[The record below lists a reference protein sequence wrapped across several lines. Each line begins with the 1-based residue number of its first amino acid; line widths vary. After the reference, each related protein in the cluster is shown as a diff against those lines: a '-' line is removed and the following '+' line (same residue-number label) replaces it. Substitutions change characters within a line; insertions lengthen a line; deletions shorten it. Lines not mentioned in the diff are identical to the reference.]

1 MSRGAAVAR
10 PAAQRTESAA
20 MRQSVQQ
27 SFNLEG
33 LDPDVRDAARE
44 AARRAGMSLDE
55 WLSVTIADRA
65 ARAYSGETPRRRA
78 AGGGGGGGGYEDLD
92 SVASRLGRVTRNP
105 RATSGAAPAG
115 GGQPRSIDQVI
126 AALTAEQDRRAR
138 ESASKTA
145 EALDSVARWIERAE
159 DRMSETTRSVA
170 ERQDRTA
177 NVLGEALGLM
187 TRRLDDIERK
197 VAEGNPASVSA
208 ALKAVEK
215 LEQHIARAEAERRA
229 AGDVAKESE
238 TRLDARLAEALAGF
252 ESRIAAIGERM
263 APAPSI
269 PAPSNPGRPLGRRGL
284 SVRDEL
290 VGAVAEI
297 RSRQAEL
304 EAPGLARGAQ
314 EPAGARTHSDVLGSL
329 RADIAK
335 LAGQL
340 DTLKPRAE
348 APAAESVRA
357 EIAMLRERVSSLAT
371 REEIGALEG
380 VLRDLAREASQ
391 SLLQA
396 KLGAGAPDA
405 GAIGTTL
412 SRLESEMRR
421 LSEEVARVSPASL
434 VGVVEELSHKIDLV
448 ADAGVEPRI
457 VQGLADQLADLRA
470 LLAEIA
476 EPSRVDGLAEQ
487 VAELTAQVARIARA
501 QIDPIDFA
509 GVRSAVEEIRGS
521 VTRREAEEA
530 AAREAVA
537 ARESALAALADRIEG
552 LGEKLDSVAGMVS
565 GSDLGALARQIE
577 TLSQSAARVETGA
590 SVDLSPLAGQI
601 ETLGARIDALAAREP
616 NAPDLSPV
624 AREIAALEARLSES
638 LSGSLAGTLAESL
651 SGTLS
656 ERLAA
661 ALPAPSSAV
670 APAALVARLDV
681 LADKLDA
688 MREAPPAS
696 NGLDIEGLMRR
707 LDRIDESLARPRDR
721 SELEPLEQMLG
732 KLADKMDRAGN
743 DGGLEALERQIA
755 EIAARLD
762 REGAPDPAL
771 ASLERSMSALMAQ
784 VEGLKDELRE
794 PAGRAPDAGDEDDED
809 AALALIERSL
819 GELRAAQSDADRKSR
834 DTLSAVHTTLE
845 ALVGRL
851 AGLEQGPRADGAKDG
866 AKDLRRPRPK
876 AGAAPAER
884 AEPEAA
890 PARDLDPIE
899 RLARRTQA
907 IATGEPMAAASA
919 AHDAPAVRAPRREGT
934 NDPLASLD
942 DILLEPGSGRPDGG
956 RGSASASDLARPR
969 GGERGAEEAEPGD
982 IKASFIAAARRAAQS
997 AAAEAA
1003 AAARSEPEKALE
1015 PGRAAPAS
1023 LAQRMRGLLERR
1035 RKPLLMGLA
1044 AIVLAL
1050 GALQIGR
1057 GATTAPDAPVEMAE
1071 PVRAPVE
1078 ERLAAPAPEIVPPI
1092 PALEPSVTA
1101 SGRSAASTPD
1111 PDADLFVPETTEAI
1125 PEPGPRAPTFAMGG
1139 VAGPA
1144 GVIPADDLVRSGP
1157 SGLSGMVLPPRR
1169 DGLAASIGGAPT
1181 IVAGVEVP
1189 ANVGTQTLREAA
1201 RDGDR
1206 IALYVLAEQLSAG
1219 RGLPRAAETAARLF
1233 ERAAEAGLVP
1243 AQYRIGQIHDKGI
1256 GVARDARSAEI
1267 WYRRAAESGNV
1278 TAMHNLAVLLAEG
1291 VAGTPDYTGA
1301 IGWFRRAAE
1310 HGVRDSQYNLAVLLA
1325 RGLGTQQD
1333 LVASYTW
1340 FAIAAAGG
1348 DTDAAARKEEV
1359 GLRLAEADRL
1369 AADAAARVWRPETPD
1384 SAANEVAIPAE
1395 RWNDRSAGIPL
1406 RASFA

>member
-1 MSRGAAVAR
+1 
-10 PAAQRTESAA
+10 

-78 AGGGGGGGGYEDLD
+78 TAASGGGYEDLD

-105 RATSGAAPAG
+105 RATAAAAASAG

-159 DRMSETTRSVA
+159 DRMSETTRTVA

-263 APAPSI
+263 V

-304 EAPGLARGAQ
+304 EAPGIARGPDAAPRAQ

-340 DTLKPRAE
+340 DTLRPRGE

-396 KLGAGAPDA
+396 KLGVGAPDA
-405 GAIGTTL
+405 GAIGATL

-421 LSEEVARVSPASL
+421 LSDEVARVSPASL

-487 VAELTAQVARIARA
+487 VAELTAQVTRIARA

-521 VTRREAEEA
+521 VARREAEEA

-537 ARESALAALADRIEG
+537 ARESALAALVERIEG
-552 LGEKLDSVAGMVS
+552 LGEKLESVAGLVS
-565 GSDLGALARQIE
+565 GSDLGALSRQIE
-577 TLSQSAARVETGA
+577 TLSRSAARVETGA
-590 SVDLSPLAGQI
+590 SVDLAPLAGQI

-616 NAPDLSPV
+616 GAPDFSPV
-624 AREIAALEARLSES
+624 AREIAALEARLAES
-638 LSGSLAGTLAESL
+638 LSGSLSER
-651 SGTLS
+651 LS
-656 ERLAA
+656 ERLSASLA
-661 ALPAPSSAV
+661 APSGSV

-681 LADKLDA
+681 LAEKLDA
-688 MREAPPAS
+688 MREAAPAS
-696 NGLDIEGLMRR
+696 TGLDIEGLMRR
-707 LDRIDESLARPRDR
+707 LDRIDKSLARPRDR
-721 SELEPLEQMLG
+721 AELEPLEQMLG
-732 KLADKMDRAGN
+732 KLAEKMDRAGN
-743 DGGLEALERQIA
+743 DDGLEALERQIA

-794 PAGRAPDAGDEDDED
+794 PAGRAAEGDDEDDD

-819 GELRAAQSDADRKSR
+819 GELRAAQSDAERKSR

-851 AGLEQGPRADGAKDG
+851 AGLEQAPRADGSKET
-866 AKDLRRPRPK
+866 RRPRPK
-876 AGAAPAER
+876 AGAATAER
-884 AEPEAA
+884 PEPEAT
-890 PARDLDPIE
+890 PARDIDPID

-907 IATGEPMAAASA
+907 IATGEPLAAAA
-919 AHDAPAVRAPRREGT
+919 TPGARAPRREGAD
-934 NDPLASLD
+934 DPLASLD

-956 RGSASASDLARPR
+956 RGSAADLVRPR
-969 GGERGAEEAEPGD
+969 GERSGERNGEEAEPGD

-1015 PGRAAPAS
+1015 TGRTAPAS
-1023 LAQRMRGLLERR
+1023 LAQRMRGLIERR

-1057 GATTAPDAPVEMAE
+1057 GVMTAPEAPAEMAE
-1071 PVRAPVE
+1071 PVRAPAE
-1078 ERLAAPAPEIVPPI
+1078 ERLAAPAPEIVPPA

-1101 SGRSAASTPD
+1101 SGRSPASTPD
-1111 PDADLFVPETTEAI
+1111 PEADLFVPETTEAI
-1125 PEPGPRAPTFAMGG
+1125 PEPGPRAPTFAMGA

-1144 GVIPADDLVRSGP
+1144 GVIPADDLVRAGP
-1157 SGLSGMVLPPRR
+1157 SGLAGMVLPPRR
-1169 DGLAASIGGAPT
+1169 DGLAAVTAGTPT

-1189 ANVGTQTLREAA
+1189 ASVGTQRLREAA

-1256 GVARDARSAEI
+1256 GVARDPQSAEI

-1340 FAIAAAGG
+1340 FAIAADGG
-1348 DTDAAARKEEV
+1348 DADAAARKEEV
-1359 GLRLAEADRL
+1359 ALRLAEADRL

-1384 SAANEVAIPAE
+1384 PAANEVAIPAE

>member
-1 MSRGAAVAR
+1 MSRGAVVAR

-78 AGGGGGGGGYEDLD
+78 ASPSGGAYEDLD

-105 RATSGAAPAG
+105 RAAAAAAPSG

-159 DRMSETTRSVA
+159 DRMSETTRTVA

-229 AGDVAKESE
+229 AGDIAKESE

-263 APAPSI
+263 APAPSN
-269 PAPSNPGRPLGRRGL
+269 PAPSVPGRPLGRRGL

-304 EAPGLARGAQ
+304 EAPGLARRAE

-340 DTLKPRAE
+340 DTLKPRGE

-357 EIAMLRERVSSLAT
+357 EIAMLRDRVSALAT

-396 KLGAGAPDA
+396 KLGVGAPDA
-405 GAIGTTL
+405 GAIGATL

-421 LSEEVARVSPASL
+421 LSDEVARVSPHTL

-521 VTRREAEEA
+521 TARREAEEA

-537 ARESALAALADRIEG
+537 ARESALAALVDRIEG
-552 LGEKLDSVAGMVS
+552 LGEKLDSIAGMVS

-577 TLSQSAARVETGA
+577 TLSRSAARVETGA

-616 NAPDLSPV
+616 DAPDLSPV

-638 LSGSLAGTLAESL
+638 LSGSL
-651 SGTLS
+651 S
-656 ERLAA
+656 ERLSEGLSARLSA
-661 ALPAPSSAV
+661 SLAAPSGSV

-681 LADKLDA
+681 LAEKLDA

-696 NGLDIEGLMRR
+696 HGLDIEGLMRR
-707 LDRIDESLARPRDR
+707 LDRIDQSLARPRDR
-721 SELEPLEQMLG
+721 SEFEPLEQMLG
-732 KLADKMDRAGN
+732 KLAEKIDRAGN
-743 DGGLEALERQIA
+743 EDGLEALERQIG

-762 REGAPDPAL
+762 REAAPDPAL

-794 PAGRAPDAGDEDDED
+794 PAARAEDDDEDD

-851 AGLEQGPRADGAKDG
+851 AGLEQAPRVDGAKD
-866 AKDLRRPRPK
+866 ARRPRPK
-876 AGAAPAER
+876 SGAAPADR
-884 AEPEAA
+884 GEPEAA
-890 PARDLDPIE
+890 SARDLDPIE

-907 IATGEPMAAASA
+907 IAAGEPMAAA
-919 AHDAPAVRAPRREGT
+919 PASRAPRREGAD
-934 NDPLASLD
+934 DPLASLD

-956 RGSASASDLARPR
+956 RGPAAASDLARPR
-969 GGERGAEEAEPGD
+969 NLGEEAEPGD

-1003 AAARSEPEKALE
+1003 AAARSEPEKAIE
-1015 PGRAAPAS
+1015 TGRAAPAS
-1023 LAQRMRGLLERR
+1023 LAQRMRGLIERR

-1057 GATTAPDAPVEMAE
+1057 AVVTAPEAPAEMAE

-1078 ERLAAPAPEIVPPI
+1078 ERLAAPAPEIAAPVP
-1092 PALEPSVTA
+1092 ATEPSVTA
-1101 SGRSAASTPD
+1101 SGRAPD
-1111 PDADLFVPETTEAI
+1111 PGADPEEDLFVPETTEAL

-1144 GVIPADDLVRSGP
+1144 AVIPADDLVRSGP
-1157 SGLSGMVLPPRR
+1157 GGMSGMVLPPRR
-1169 DGLAASIGGAPT
+1169 DGLAAVIGGTPT

-1189 ANVGTQTLREAA
+1189 ASVGTQRLREAA

-1219 RGLPRAAETAARLF
+1219 RALPRAAETAARLF

-1256 GVARDARSAEI
+1256 GVARDPQSAEI

-1325 RGLGTQQD
+1325 RGLGTPQD

-1348 DTDAAARKEEV
+1348 DSDAAARKEEV

-1369 AADAAARVWRPETPD
+1369 AADAAAGVWRPETPD
-1384 SAANEVAIPAE
+1384 PAANEVAIPAE
-1395 RWNDRSAGIPL
+1395 GWNDRSAGISL